1 MSSVCQAN
9 VDLHMP
15 KYKYAVVTP
24 GGGCGGVVRCVL
36 VVWSGGGV
44 AWCGDG
50 VVWCVF
56 VVWSGGR
63 VAWCGVVC
71 VGGVEWW

>member
-50 VVWCVF
+50 VV
-56 VVWSGGR
+56 
-63 VAWCGVVC
+63 
-71 VGGVEWW
+71 